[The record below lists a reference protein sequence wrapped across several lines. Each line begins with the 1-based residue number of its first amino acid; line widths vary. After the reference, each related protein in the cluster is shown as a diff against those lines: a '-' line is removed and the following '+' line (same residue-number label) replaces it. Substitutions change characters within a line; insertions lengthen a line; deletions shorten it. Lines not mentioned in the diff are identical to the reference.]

1 MKTITITK
9 AKKAKA
15 ARYSTRDLKNLSI
28 LPENSAEGFM
38 SRREHCGSYIVSVF
52 ENIPQNLVVQ
62 GRVQLEN
69 ISHIK
74 IGVEATYT
82 KTSTPDVY

>member
-38 SRREHCGSYIVSVF
+38 SRREHCGSYIISVF